1 MAKKCLIKRRNLPVV
16 LSVYDNVRGFL
27 TQFNSKALAR
37 LENFGVSDGWS
48 HMEAPLCKISP

>member
-1 MAKKCLIKRRNLPVV
+1 MAKKCLSKRRNLPIV

-37 LENFGVSDGWS
+37 LENFGVSDG
-48 HMEAPLCKISP
+48 